1 MQITSE
7 RFNYSKKGSIIGG
20 TKMKL
25 EYIENSFPIISI
37 MVMMLAEM
45 EETR

>member
-1 MQITSE
+1 
-7 RFNYSKKGSIIGG
+7 
-20 TKMKL
+20 MKL

-45 EETR
+45 EETNENLLSVRK